1 MNHKSLLDS
10 ESDTPDDRDSTAE
23 RKRVNMDDL
32 ITTVAVIKSN
42 YTTKTDIAILYG
54 KLETFQQATKAD
66 FAVADGKLETFQ
78 QATKADFAVA
88 DGKLETFQQ
97 ATKAD
102 FAVANG
108 KLEAFQ
114 QATKAEFAVV
124 NGKLEAFQQ
133 TAKADLN
140 DAIYQLTWRMA
151 GFAVTIVAAVAAL
164 VRHL

>member
-10 ESDTPDDRDSTAE
+10 ESDTPDDRDSSAE

-42 YTTKTDIAILYG
+42 YATKTDIANLNG

-66 FAVADGKLETFQ
+66 L
-78 QATKADFAVA
+78 
-88 DGKLETFQQ
+88 
-97 ATKAD
+97 
-102 FAVANG
+102 AVANG

-114 QATKAEFAVV
+114 QATKADFAVV
-124 NGKLEAFQQ
+124 NGKLEAFKQ

-140 DAIYQLTWRMA
+140 DAVYQLTWRMA
-151 GFAVTIVAAVAAL
+151 GFAVTIVAAVAAV
-164 VRHL
+164 VRYL